1 MTKGFKRTLSVL
13 LAFLLIVAVLS
24 GGKTLYYFLFTTG
37 IIWIGMILMLN
48 HNERNLYILYYTSD
62 NTVQS
67 GDAINID
74 YKISN
79 TSFVPILHAVIEFKL
94 DKKMDTE
101 SSLKEIA
108 YFGNY
113 HRINFSKDIV
123 CKYRGYYKV
132 GKVKVELYDPLLLGK
147 RLIDFNKEIDITVQP
162 KVVPIRQKLLQ
173 SQDFYG
179 TLKSN
184 QHTLEDRTNIINI
197 RPYIPG
203 DQLKNIHWKVS
214 AKKDALQTKEFEQTV
229 STKLMVLLDG
239 SKPVNLDLDREEKM
253 VSFVASLVKMILDD
267 QIDMK
272 LIVNDNT
279 ATVIDGGKASDF
291 YIFLDQLTNFEC
303 LSDVPFEAFVHKF
316 QQSENTRTDQELI
329 LVTQELDK
337 ACIESLSL
345 LTQKINVFTFM
356 PKDQE
361 ERALIFKY
369 QTRMLRFHY
378 IDQIMD
384 VTYGQ

>member
-1 MTKGFKRTLSVL
+1 MTKGFKRTLYVL
-13 LAFLLIVAVLS
+13 LAFLLVVAVLS

-37 IIWIGMILMLN
+37 IIWLGMFLMLN

-62 NTVQS
+62 SIIQS
-67 GDAINID
+67 GDVISID

-79 TSFVPILHAVIEFKL
+79 TSIVPILHAVIEFKL
-94 DKKMDTE
+94 DKRMDTE

-108 YFGNY
+108 YFGNFDK
-113 HRINFSKDIV
+113 INFSKDIV

-132 GKVKVELYDPLLLGK
+132 GQVKVELYDPLLLGK
-147 RLIDFNKEIDITVQP
+147 RVIDFNKEIDITVHP

-179 TLKSN
+179 TLKSSR
-184 QHTLEDRTNIINI
+184 HTLEDRTNIINI

-214 AKKDALQTKEFEQTV
+214 AKRDALQTKEFEQTV

-239 SKPVNLDLDREEKM
+239 SKPTSIDLDREEKM
-253 VSFVASLVKMILDD
+253 VSFVASLVKMVLDD
-267 QIDMK
+267 QINIK
-272 LIVNDNT
+272 LTINDNA
-279 ATVIDGGKASDF
+279 ATVIDGGSTSDF
-291 YIFLDQLTNFEC
+291 YAFQDQLTNFEC
-303 LSDVPFEAFVHKF
+303 LSDTPFENFVQRF
-316 QQSENTRTDQELI
+316 RQSEESSTDQELI
-329 LVTQELDK
+329 LVTQGLNKECLE
-337 ACIESLSL
+337 ALSL
-345 LTQKINVFTFM
+345 LTQKVNIFTFM
-356 PKDQE
+356 PKDLE
-361 ERALIFKY
+361 ERELIFKY

-384 VTYGQ
+384 VTYG